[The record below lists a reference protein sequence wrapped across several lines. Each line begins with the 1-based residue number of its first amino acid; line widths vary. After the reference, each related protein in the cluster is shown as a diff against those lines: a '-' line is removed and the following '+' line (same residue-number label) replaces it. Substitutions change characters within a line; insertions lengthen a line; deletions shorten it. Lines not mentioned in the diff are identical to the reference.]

1 MREKKILIT
10 GSEGFIATNLIFKLS
25 KIKEFNLIGIDSGI
39 AKSSNK
45 NFTNNLINHNLVD
58 ISSSSCLDLIEGS
71 DLIVHLAA
79 RGSVVESLENPLEN
93 FNANV
98 YSTLILLEAM
108 RKTGVRN
115 IVFSS
120 TGGALMG
127 NTPPPVNET
136 SLPAPI
142 SPYGSSKLCCEGY
155 LSSYASSFLINSIS
169 LRFGNVY
176 GKFSA
181 HKKGVI
187 NKWIRSAI
195 KDEEIEIF
203 GNGKS
208 TRDYIHVDD
217 ICDGI
222 ISSMKRLLNIKEP
235 ICEKYHLANNQ
246 EISLIELL
254 DIIEICSKKKL
265 SRNFKDNRIGEVIR
279 NSSEFQ
285 LAKKIL
291 NFQPKKKFD
300 KEIPLLYDW
309 ISLNEF

>member
-1 MREKKILIT
+1 MRENKILIT
-10 GSEGFIATNLIFKLS
+10 GAEGFIATNLILKLS
-25 KIKEFNLIGIDSGI
+25 KIKGFNLIGIDSGI

-45 NFTNNLINHNLVD
+45 NFTNSLINHNLVD
-58 ISSSSCLDLIEGS
+58 IASSSCLDLIEGS

-79 RGSVVESLENPLEN
+79 RGNVVESLANPLEN

-108 RKTGVRN
+108 RKTGVKN

-127 NTPPPVNET
+127 NTPPPVNEN

-142 SPYGSSKLCCEGY
+142 SPYGASKLCCEGY

-176 GKFSA
+176 GKFSS

-222 ISSMKRLLNIKEP
+222 ISSMKRLLNFKEP

-246 EISLIELL
+246 EISLIELS
-254 DIIEICSKKKL
+254 DIIEICSEKKL
-265 SRNFKDNRIGEVIR
+265 SRNFKDERNGEVIR
-279 NSSEFQ
+279 NSSEFK

-291 NFQPKKKFD
+291 NFEPQKKFD
-300 KEIPLLYDW
+300 KEIPILYDW
-309 ISLNEF
+309 IRQNEF

>member
-1 MREKKILIT
+1 MREKKIIIT
-10 GSEGFIATNLIFKLS
+10 GAEGFIATNLILKLS
-25 KIKEFNLIGIDSGI
+25 KIKGFNLIGIDSGI

-45 NFTNNLINHNLVD
+45 NFTNHLINHNLVD
-58 ISSSSCLDLIEGS
+58 IASSSCLDLIEGS

-79 RGSVVESLENPLEN
+79 RGNVVESLANPLEN

-127 NTPPPVNET
+127 NTPPPVNEN

-176 GKFSA
+176 GKFSS

-187 NKWIRSAI
+187 NNWIRSAI

-222 ISSMKRLLNIKEP
+222 ILSIKRLLNVKEP

-246 EISLIELL
+246 EISLIELS
-254 DIIEICSKKKL
+254 DIIEICSEKKL
-265 SRNFKDNRIGEVIR
+265 SRNFKDERKGEVIR

-291 NFQPKKKFD
+291 NFEPQKKFK
-300 KEIPLLYDW
+300 KEIPILYDW
-309 ISLNEF
+309 IRQNEF

>member
-1 MREKKILIT
+1 MREKKIIIT
-10 GSEGFIATNLIFKLS
+10 GAEGFIATNLILKLS
-25 KIKEFNLIGIDSGI
+25 KIKGFNLIGIDSGI

-58 ISSSSCLDLIEGS
+58 IASSSCLNLIEGS

-79 RGSVVESLENPLEN
+79 RGNVVESLANPLEN

-127 NTPPPVNET
+127 NTPPPVNEN

-176 GKFSA
+176 GKFSS

-187 NKWIRSAI
+187 NNWIRSAI

-222 ISSMKRLLNIKEP
+222 ILSIKRLLNVKEP

-246 EISLIELL
+246 EISLIELS
-254 DIIEICSKKKL
+254 DIIEICSEKKL
-265 SRNFKDNRIGEVIR
+265 SRNFKDERKGEVIR

-291 NFQPKKKFD
+291 NFEPQKKFK
-300 KEIPLLYDW
+300 KEIPILYDW
-309 ISLNEF
+309 IRQNEF